1 MSTWLSAGL
10 LSTLVAALGLLAT
23 ALFRLD
29 GKIDALSAGMNSRF
43 DILDSRLGNRID
55 AVNGRIDGLV
65 AGMHAGFAGLRQDVA
80 ALDRRLA
87 KVER

>member
-10 LSTLVAALGLLAT
+10 LPTLIAALGLLAT

-29 GKIDALSAGMNSRF
+29 GKIDALGTALTGR
-43 DILDSRLGNRID
+43 LDSLDGRLS
-55 AVNGRIDGLV
+55 GRLDGLV
-65 AGMHAGFAGLRQDVA
+65 AEVHAGFTGLRQDVA

>member
-29 GKIDALSAGMNSRF
+29 GKIDALGTTLNGR
-43 DILDSRLGNRID
+43 LDSLHGGLTGRL
-55 AVNGRIDGLV
+55 DGLV
-65 AGMHAGFAGLRQDVA
+65 AEMHAGFTGLRQAIA

>member
-1 MSTWLSAGL
+1 MILTVGL
-10 LSTLVAALGLLAT
+10 LSTVNAALGLLAT

-29 GKIDALSAGMNSRF
+29 GKIDTLDARLNGR
-43 DILDSRLGNRID
+43 LDSVGGRL
-55 AVNGRIDGLV
+55 DGLV
-65 AGMHAGFAGLRQDVA
+65 AEMHAGFTGLHQDVS